1 MWPSARSAGIPE
13 ARRLWRR
20 RWTCAS
26 SGAVCP
32 RERHQPPHHQPDDGA
47 HRLQAHRL
55 PPDFERNRYIYTRY
69 ADDIYISSR
78 YDFDPRRLTRHINS
92 VLEEF
97 HATFRLNPEKNPIQ
111 FPGGRELHFRRKLNK
126 DNNISIGYERKKAF
140 RSWLNNYL
148 SDRKES
154 IPTPAEELYK
164 LGGYISYYR
173 SSNRSGWTRSW
184 TATAN
189 GLGWTSTPVLRRI

>member
-1 MWPSARSAGIPE
+1 MMVPIDFKLTGSLR
-13 ARRLWRR
+13 
-20 RWTCAS
+20 
-26 SGAVCP
+26 
-32 RERHQPPHHQPDDGA
+32 
-47 HRLQAHRL
+47 
-55 PPDFERNRYIYTRY
+55 DFERNRYIYTRY

-97 HATFRLNPEKNPIQ
+97 HATFRLNPEKTRYNSRA
-111 FPGGRELHFRRKLNK
+111 GRNYILGVKLNK

-173 SSNRSGWTRSW
+173 SIEPKWVDAILDSYGKRFGVDVN
-184 TATAN
+184 ACIKEDLAA
-189 GLGWTSTPVLRRI
+189 